1 MAIFIMDVIET
12 TQELVRI
19 ASVNP
24 GYDPA
29 SQAEAGMTAWLLA
42 WGQTHGIET
51 HTQTVFPGRENVIFR
66 LRNGADTPHLLLNGH
81 TDTVAVNAMTVPPFG
96 GEIREGRI
104 WGRGSADMKGPLACM
119 LHTLLA
125 LKSDPTFWRGTVT
138 LACVVDEELGFA
150 GIRHF
155 LTEQANFDF
164 AIVGEPTRLE
174 VVRGCKGC
182 MRFYIRAH
190 GKSAHSSTP
199 EKGVS
204 AISAMATAVTALNHY
219 FAETLTSIHHPVMGT
234 STGSIG
240 IIRGGSGVNIVPEFC
255 EVLVDIRLIPGQSWE
270 ATYAAIQS
278 LVAIPLPG
286 IRWEFEEPPM
296 ADPAFYFEPNHP
308 AVETIC
314 RGAGRKD
321 SQVVNFSCDASKIAA
336 LGIPCVVIGPGD
348 IAHAH
353 TANESIAVAELQEGL
368 ATYLRIAHALLPA

>member
-1 MAIFIMDVIET
+1 MGVTET

-24 GYDPA
+24 GYDPT
-29 SQAEAGMTAWLLA
+29 SPAESGMTAWLLA
-42 WGQTHGIET
+42 WGRTHGIET
-51 HTQTVFPGRENVIFR
+51 SRQEVFPGRENVIFR

-81 TDTVAVNAMTVPPFG
+81 TDTVAVNDMTVPPFG
-96 GEIREGRI
+96 GELRDDRI

-119 LHTLLA
+119 LHALLA
-125 LKSDPTFWRGTVT
+125 LKEDLTSWRGTVT

-164 AIVGEPTRLE
+164 ALIGEPTRLE

-182 MRFYIRAH
+182 LRFFIRAH

-199 EKGVS
+199 EKGAS
-204 AISAMATAVTALNHY
+204 AISAMAGAVTALNQY
-219 FAETLTSIHHPVMGT
+219 FAETLTTIRHPVMGT

-270 ATYAAIQS
+270 KTYAEIQRF
-278 LVAIPLPG
+278 VAIKLSG

-296 ADPAFYFEPNHP
+296 ADPAFYFEPDHP
-308 AVETIC
+308 AVKAIC
-314 RGAGRKD
+314 TGAGRKE

-336 LGIPCVVIGPGD
+336 RGIPCVVIGPGD
-348 IAHAH
+348 IANAH
-353 TANESIAVAELQEGL
+353 TANESIAVAELEEGL
-368 ATYLRIAHALLPA
+368 ATYIRIAQTLLAS